1 MHLSENTI
9 LQGGKYRIIR
19 TLGQG
24 GFGITY
30 LALQTGLDREI
41 VVKEFFMKD
50 YCDRDKNT
58 RHVTLGTKGSREM
71 IERYLEKFGKEARN
85 IAALDHPNIVR
96 IMDIFGEN
104 NTAYYVMEYHSGGS
118 LSSIIKQKG
127 AMSEKEAL
135 SHIAQ
140 VASALKY
147 VHSNLMMHLD
157 IKPDNIL
164 LNKRG
169 EAVLI
174 DFGISKHYNSHG
186 KATSTPNTS
195 GISPGYTPLEQ
206 YDEGGVGEFSPA
218 TDIYSLGAT
227 LYTLLTG
234 KIPPPAMQLVNN
246 QTLTNE
252 LIKKGI
258 SSQVI
263 SAVTK
268 SMSFAKE
275 NRPQNIDEFSLLLDK
290 LLNVPQQTQPII
302 SIGTS
307 KEIMRMRGSIIKLEA
322 ENNNLKFEN
331 SSLKQEIADIRDVNE
346 VLQKKIYDLEAYAM
360 EQNETIYANRQ
371 EIATLQRQQAIDSNT
386 NNSLN
391 SKTATPQDLINGK
404 EGTNE
409 SLQNDMFMNNVIELS
424 PISKIRQEEMPLI
437 TEYRKAAEQGKA
449 IAQYN
454 LGYCYEKGLG
464 VVKDPT
470 EAVKWY
476 RKAAEQGD
484 AAAKAALQRLK
495 Q

>member
-58 RHVTLGTKGSREM
+58 RHVTLGTKGSRGM

-96 IMDIFGEN
+96 IMDIFEEN
-104 NTAYYVMEYHSGGS
+104 STAYYVMEYHSGGS

-275 NRPQNIDEFSLLLDK
+275 NRPQNIDEFSSLLDK

-331 SSLKQEIADIRDVNE
+331 SSLRQENHTLLQEIESLRASI
-346 VLQKKIYDLEAYAM
+346 M
-360 EQNETIYANRQ
+360 EQKETSFANRQ
-371 EIATLQRQQAIDSNT
+371 EIATLQRLQVIDSNT

-391 SKTATPQDLINGK
+391 SETATPQDLINGK

-424 PISKIRQEEMPLI
+424 PISKFRQEEMPLI

-464 VVKDPT
+464 VGKDPT

-495 Q
+495 L

>member
-96 IMDIFGEN
+96 IMDIFVEN

-164 LNKRG
+164 LNKRD

-275 NRPQNIDEFSLLLDK
+275 NRPQNIDDFSLLLDK

-331 SSLKQEIADIRDVNE
+331 SSLRRENHTLLQEIESLRASI
-346 VLQKKIYDLEAYAM
+346 M
-360 EQNETIYANRQ
+360 EQKETSFANRQ

-409 SLQNDMFMNNVIELS
+409 SLQNYMFMNNVIELS
-424 PISKIRQEEMPLI
+424 PISKFRQEEMPLI

>member
-96 IMDIFGEN
+96 IMDIFVEN

-164 LNKRG
+164 LNKRD

-275 NRPQNIDEFSLLLDK
+275 NRPQNIDDFSLLLDK

-331 SSLKQEIADIRDVNE
+331 SSLRRENHTLLQEIESLRASI
-346 VLQKKIYDLEAYAM
+346 M
-360 EQNETIYANRQ
+360 EQKETSFANRQ

-409 SLQNDMFMNNVIELS
+409 SLQNYMFMNNVIELS
-424 PISKIRQEEMPLI
+424 PISKFRQEEMPLI

-484 AAAKAALQRLK
+484 AAAQAALQRLK